1 MRIERL
7 DGIRGIAVL
16 FVVLHHHKM
25 FPDGWA
31 GVDLF
36 FVLSGFL
43 ITGILRS
50 ARSDASYWAPF
61 YLRRVTRIVPP
72 LVVLI
77 PLALV
82 ISRHVSVLT
91 ALGYL
96 LFAGNLVNLTQHSST
111 LIGITWSLAIEE
123 HFYFLWPF
131 AVRYLSREK
140 LIWFLICVL
149 VAEPLLRAVFTPFFR
164 TMDPIY
170 YLTPFRLD
178 GLAAGSLLALSVE
191 SPSLAE
197 SWKKWSPIGIAS
209 SLAVFVGLSIFLPH
223 VFDRDANSVLFNS
236 VGYSLMA
243 LMSLSFISYVYLNQD
258 SVVSRVLS
266 LRALTFI
273 GVISYGIYLF
283 HPTIIAIAE
292 HLAGIRVFPADPVIV
307 HKLFWIDLPAVVLFA
322 GISFTLYEKPIMK
335 WGRKKASAYR
345 NRAETS
351 VASRVVQDAPAEF
364 SEVQ

>member
-50 ARSDASYWAPF
+50 ARTDASYWAPF
-61 YLRRVTRIVPP
+61 YLRRVTRIMPP

-96 LFAGNLVNLTQHSST
+96 FFAGNLVNLTQHSST
-111 LIGITWSLAIEE
+111 LVGITWSLAIEE

-140 LIWFLICVL
+140 LIRFLICVL
-149 VAEPLLRAVFTPFFR
+149 VAEPLLRAVCTPFFK

-191 SPSLAE
+191 SPTLAK

-209 SLAVFVGLSIFLPH
+209 SLTLFVGLSFFLPH
-223 VFDRDANSVLFNS
+223 IFDRDANSILFNS
-236 VGYSLMA
+236 IGYSLMA
-243 LMSLSFISYVYLNQD
+243 LISVSFISYVYLNQN
-258 SVVSRVLS
+258 SSISRVLS

-283 HPTIIAIAE
+283 HPTVLAIAE
-292 HLAGIRVFPADPVIV
+292 HLAGIRVFPADPIVV

-322 GISFTLYEKPIMK
+322 WISFSWYEKPIMK
-335 WGRKKASAYR
+335 WGRKKAAYLR
-345 NRAETS
+345 DRAEAAATETVLPQGS
-351 VASRVVQDAPAEF
+351 AEL
-364 SEVQ
+364 S